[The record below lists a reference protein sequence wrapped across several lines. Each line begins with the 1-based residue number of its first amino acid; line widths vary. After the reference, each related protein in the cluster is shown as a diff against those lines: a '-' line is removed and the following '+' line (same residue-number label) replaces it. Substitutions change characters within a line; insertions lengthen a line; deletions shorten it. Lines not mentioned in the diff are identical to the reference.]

1 MSDLLLEIGTEEIPA
16 GYIEPAL
23 RAFAKKMKAQLKD
36 ARIAHVEIET
46 FATPR
51 RLTLLIRGLAT
62 QQEDLDREENGPPKS
77 VAFDKDG
84 NPTKAAIGFAK
95 KNGVEVADLRTIET
109 AKGEY
114 LVASVHEMGRPTAE
128 VLGEIVPVIVAGLPF
143 PKTQRW
149 ESTGFLFARPIRW
162 IVALLDQT
170 VVPITIADVTSGR
183 VSRGHRILSPGAIP
197 IAGPD
202 TYEDD
207 LMAAHVVVSPAAR
220 RVLIEA
226 AIDAV
231 AQEREVRII
240 PDDALLEEVTYLVEY
255 PHAILGSFDKRFLA
269 LPDRIVTTAMRSH
282 QRYFA
287 VQDETGTLQP
297 HFVTIANGTAANE
310 KSVRA
315 GNERVLTARLADAS
329 FYWDE
334 DRATPPAD
342 RVAMLERIVW
352 QKGMGSLL
360 DKTERVR
367 TIAEAIARE
376 VAPETQ
382 ETVSRAAHIAKTD
395 LTTEMIK
402 DGKEFTK
409 LQGYMGMEYARAA
422 GETEAVALAIYEQYM
437 PRFSGDDLPSSVPG
451 AILSLAD
458 RVDTMLAAVSLGNM
472 PTGSQDPYALRRHA
486 RGILRLL
493 GEGGVDL
500 EVGRLIDL
508 GVEVLGARIEDPAKV
523 KSDTMEFVRG
533 RLENML
539 GEKGYAYDVV
549 SAVVS
554 LNMDDPAD
562 VEERVLAIRDFR
574 ETDDF
579 QNLVHGYKRVVNILK
594 KAEGVAGVPDPALF
608 KDDEERALHE
618 AVEAAR
624 PHYEAALADRNY
636 RKAMERLIT
645 LRGPIDQFFD
655 KVLVM
660 DKDEAIRNNRFA
672 LLSGI
677 AQLFGNLADLSKV
690 VLEGEN

>member
-23 RAFAKKMKAQLKD
+23 SAFAKNMKSQLDD
-36 ARIAHVEIET
+36 ARIAHDSIET

-51 RLTLLIRGLAT
+51 RLTLLIRGMAAR
-62 QQEDLDREENGPPKS
+62 QEDLDREENGPPKR
-77 VAFDKDG
+77 VAFDADG
-84 NPTKAAIGFAK
+84 NPTKAAIGFAR
-95 KNGVEVADLRTIET
+95 KNGVEVADLRTIT
-109 AKGEY
+109 TDKGEY
-114 LVASVHEMGRPTAE
+114 LVASIHESGRLTIE
-128 VLGEIVPVIVAGLPF
+128 VLGEIVPPLVAALPF

-170 VVPITIADVTSGR
+170 VVPITIADVQSGR
-183 VSRGHRILSPGAIP
+183 ESRGHRILSQGPVP
-197 IAGPD
+197 IGGPD
-202 TYEDD
+202 SYEND

-220 RVLIEA
+220 RVLIDA

-231 AQEREVRII
+231 AQEREVQII
-240 PDDALLEEVTYLVEY
+240 RDDALLEEVTHLVEY
-255 PHAILGSFDKRFLA
+255 PHAILGSFDKRYLA

-287 VQDETGTLQP
+287 VQNETGVLQP
-297 HFVTIANGTAANE
+297 HFVTIANGTGANE

-315 GNERVLTARLADAS
+315 GNERVLTARLADAE

-334 DRATPPAD
+334 DRAIAPVE
-342 RVAMLERIVW
+342 RVAMLDRIVW

-367 TIAEAIARE
+367 TIAEAIAGE
-376 VAPETQ
+376 VAPAVKD
-382 ETVSRAAHIAKTD
+382 TVSRAAHIAKTD

-422 GETEAVALAIYEQYM
+422 GEPEDVALAVYEQYM
-437 PRFSGDDLPSSVPG
+437 PRFSGDDLPTSVPG

-493 GEGGVDL
+493 GKGGVDL
-500 EVGRLIDL
+500 RVGRLIDL
-508 GVEVLGARIEDPAKV
+508 GVEVLGARIKDPAKV

-554 LNMDDPAD
+554 LNMEDPAD

-594 KAEGVAGVPDPALF
+594 KAEGDTGALDPALLR
-608 KDDEERALHE
+608 DDEEKALCE
-618 AVEAAR
+618 AVEATR
-624 PHYEAALADRNY
+624 KPYESALAERNY
-636 RKAMERLIT
+636 RNAMERLIL
-645 LRGPIDQFFD
+645 LRGPIDHFFD

-660 DKDEAIRNNRFA
+660 DKDDAIRKNRFA